1 MNAMI
6 ELIINE
12 LLNTFPFFILGYMPV
27 WENMRYS
34 LRKSVII
41 MCICE
46 FLYLCLFAL
55 LVLSGLPSVSV
66 QYLAA
71 PVFTALMMFL
81 IDADIGIIAFHFLF
95 LLDYLL
101 VIRAVTFC
109 ICQEVLH
116 LSFFSWQAGVITL
129 ILALATVFI
138 MVKFLKG
145 ILADLSAVQ
154 IPEFWKT
161 AWLLP
166 FSATVIVL
174 LLTGNIRN
182 GSFKNSALLARI
194 VLLICMFL
202 ISHLMLLFIQK
213 LQEQV
218 MESERNKSME
228 NLLKMQRE
236 QYEQLQA
243 CMQESRRA
251 RHDFRQHRMVIQD
264 MVNRGDLDSLK
275 KYLEEYEQQFPESR
289 DTLYCG
295 NLAVNAV
302 FSYYADQARQA
313 RIPITFKIDLPEKL
327 IISETDFCVLIGNL
341 LENAL
346 EACKAQAG
354 NDRRFIRVR
363 IQQNQMSAI
372 SIAIDNS
379 CPSCPVWDGQK
390 LLSTKHP
397 GSGIGTESAKYIAKR
412 YSGDARFEWKDG
424 VFYASVMLNPQ

>member
-1 MNAMI
+1 MA
-6 ELIINE
+6 ELVINE

-27 WENMRYS
+27 WENMRFPF
-34 LRKSVII
+34 RKSIVI
-41 MCICE
+41 MCSCE

-55 LVLSGLPSVSV
+55 LILSGLPSVSV
-66 QYLAA
+66 QYLAV
-71 PVFTALMMFL
+71 PIFTALMAFL
-81 IDADIGIIAFHFLF
+81 VDADIGIIAFHFLF

-101 VIRAVTFC
+101 VIRAATFF
-109 ICQEVLH
+109 ICQKLFH

-129 ILALATVFI
+129 LLALSTVFI
-138 MVKFLKG
+138 MVKFLRG
-145 ILADLSAVQ
+145 ILTDLTSVQ
-154 IPEFWKT
+154 VPEFWKT

-182 GSFKNSALLARI
+182 GGFKNNALLARI

-202 ISHLMLLFIQK
+202 ISQLMLLFIRK

-218 MESERNKSME
+218 MESERSKSME
-228 NLLKMQRE
+228 NLLKMQRD

-243 CMQESRRA
+243 RMQENRRA

-275 KYLEEYEQQFPESR
+275 KYLEEYEQQFPENR

-302 FSYYADQARQA
+302 FSYYADRARQA
-313 RIPITFKIDLPEKL
+313 GIPVTFKINLPEKL

-346 EACKAQAG
+346 ESCKTQAG
-354 NDRRFIRVR
+354 NNKRFIRVL

-379 CPSCPVWDGQK
+379 CPSRPVWDGQK

-397 GSGIGTESAKYIAKR
+397 GSGIGTESARYIAKR

-424 VFYASVMLNPQ
+424 VFFASVMLNPQ

>member
-6 ELIINE
+6 ELVINE

-71 PVFTALMMFL
+71 PIFTALMMFL

-101 VIRAVTFC
+101 VIRAATFC
-109 ICQEVLH
+109 ICQEVFH
-116 LSFFSWQAGVITL
+116 FSFFSWQAGAVTL

-145 ILADLSAVQ
+145 ILADLTSVQ
-154 IPEFWKT
+154 VPEFWKT

-166 FSATVIVL
+166 FSATVMVL

-202 ISHLMLLFIQK
+202 ISHLMILFIRK

-218 MESERNKSME
+218 MESERSKSME
-228 NLLKMQRE
+228 NLLKMQRD

-243 CMQESRRA
+243 RMQENRRP

-264 MVNRGDLDSLK
+264 MVNRGDLDALK
-275 KYLEEYEQQFPESR
+275 RYLEEYEQQFPENH
-289 DTLYCG
+289 DAIYCG

-302 FSYYADQARQA
+302 FSYYAERTKQAG
-313 RIPITFKIDLPEKL
+313 IPVTFKIDLPEKL

-346 EACKAQAG
+346 EACKTQTD
-354 NDRRFIRVR
+354 NDGRFIRVL
-363 IQQNQMSAI
+363 IQQNQMSVI

-379 CPSCPVWDGQK
+379 CPSRPVWDGQK

-397 GSGIGTESAKYIAKR
+397 GSGIGTESARYIAKR

>member
-1 MNAMI
+1 MI
-6 ELIINE
+6 ELVINE

-27 WENMRYS
+27 WENMRFS
-34 LRKSVII
+34 FRKSLII

-46 FLYLCLFAL
+46 FVYLSLFAL
-55 LVLSGLPSVSV
+55 LILAGFPGVSV

-71 PVFTALMMFL
+71 PVFISLMLFL
-81 IDADIGIIAFHFLF
+81 IDSDIGITAFHFLF
-95 LLDYLL
+95 TLDYLL
-101 VIRAVTFC
+101 VIRAATFC
-109 ICQEVLH
+109 ICQKFLH
-116 LSFFSWQAGVITL
+116 FSFFSWQAGIITML
-129 ILALATVFI
+129 LTLSTVFI
-138 MVKFLKG
+138 MSKFLKE
-145 ILADLSAVQ
+145 ILADLTSV
-154 IPEFWKT
+154 PVPGFWKT

-166 FSATVIVL
+166 LSATIMIL

-182 GSFKNSALLARI
+182 GSFKSNALLARI

-202 ISHLMLLFIQK
+202 ISHLMLLFIRK

-236 QYEQLQA
+236 QYEQLQSRI
-243 CMQESRRA
+243 QENRRA

-275 KYLEEYEQQFPESR
+275 KYLEEYEQQFPETR
-289 DTLYCG
+289 ETLYCG

-302 FSYYADQARQA
+302 FSYYADRTRLAG
-313 RIPITFKIDLPEKL
+313 IPITFKIDLPEKL
-327 IISETDFCVLIGNL
+327 ILSETDLCVLIGNL

-346 EACKAQAG
+346 EACKTQAA
-354 NDRRFIRVR
+354 NDKRFIRVL

-379 CPSCPVWDGQK
+379 CPSRPVWDGQK

-397 GSGIGTESAKYIAKR
+397 GSGIGTESAKYIARR